1 MRRVLIVS
9 PYFPPSTVAGVH
21 RARILAKYLPHHG
34 WEPVVF
40 CVDER
45 YHSETLDPELAE
57 LVPPPTRIIKTAA
70 WSTRRARWFGLGDL
84 GIRGFWSLRSA
95 IDSFLAAEGG
105 DLVFIT
111 VLPGFPMRLGPF
123 FKRRYGVPFVLD
135 YQDPW
140 RLSHAVA
147 PPLSKAWLAYR
158 LADWIE
164 PRVIPAANHITSV
177 SLGTNELIR
186 RNYPELPATRF
197 SAIPIGGDA
206 DDFEHLRA
214 RPRPC
219 PWIETAPGRVNL
231 CYVGNVW
238 PGALETLRALLRA
251 CKLLE
256 TRAPDVYSALRLTFV
271 GTSNQPGGTDSYKVL
286 PVAAGYGLSDKVVEL
301 PGRVPY
307 LDALNTLLH
316 ADLLLMLGSN
326 DPHYTASK
334 LYPSLLSGRPVL
346 GIFHAQ
352 SSVCRIAEAAGGVV
366 LVTFDDAVAV
376 EDKTEAIAAA
386 LADMVRNPTHIP
398 PVDRTVLTPYLGPE
412 IARRFA
418 AVFDR
423 VVDGIGG

>member
-21 RARILAKYLPHHG
+21 RARILAKYLPRHD

-45 YHSETLDPELAE
+45 YHAESLDPELAQ
-57 LVPPPTRIIKTAA
+57 LVPPSTRIVKTAA
-70 WSTRRARWFGLGDL
+70 WSTRRARRFGLGDL

-95 IDSFLAAEGG
+95 IDRFLAAEGG
-105 DLVFIT
+105 DVVFIT
-111 VLPGFPMRLGPF
+111 ILPGFPMRLGPF

-140 RLSHAVA
+140 RLSHAAA

-164 PRVIPAANHITSV
+164 PRVIVAADHITSV
-177 SLGTNELIR
+177 STGTNELIR
-186 RNYPELPATRF
+186 RNYPGLSAARF

-219 PWIETAPGRVNL
+219 PWIEKAPGRINL

-238 PGALETLRALLRA
+238 PGATQTLRALLRA

-271 GTSNQPGGTDSYKVL
+271 GTSNQPGGTDVYRVL
-286 PVAAGYGLSDKVVEL
+286 PVAAEYGLRDKVVEV

-346 GIFHAQ
+346 GIFHAR

-366 LVTFDDAVAV
+366 LIKFDGTAAV
-376 EDKTEAIAAA
+376 DGKIEAIATA
-386 LADMVRNPTHIP
+386 LLNVVRDPASVP
-398 PVDRTVLTPYLGPE
+398 PLDQTVLTPYLGPE

-418 AVFDR
+418 EVFDR
-423 VVDGIGG
+423 VVDSAGG

>member
-1 MRRVLIVS
+1 
-9 PYFPPSTVAGVH
+9 VAGVH
-21 RARILAKYLPHHG
+21 RARILAKYLPQHG

-57 LVPPPTRIIKTAA
+57 LVPPATRIVKTAA
-70 WSTRRARWFGLGDL
+70 WPTRLARRFGVGDL

-95 IDSFLAAEGG
+95 IDRFLAAEGG
-105 DLVFIT
+105 DVVFIT
-111 VLPGFPMRLGPF
+111 ILPGFPMRLGPY

-164 PRVIPAANHITSV
+164 PRVISATSHITSV
-177 SLGTNELIR
+177 SDGTNDLIR

-206 DDFEHLRA
+206 DDFRYLRA

-219 PWIETAPGRVNL
+219 PWIETTPGRVNL

-238 PGALETLRALLRA
+238 PGAEAALRALLRA
-251 CKLLE
+251 CRLLE
-256 TRAPDVYSALRLTFV
+256 TRAPDVYATLRLTFV
-271 GTSNQPGGTDSYKVL
+271 GTSNQPGRVDVHKVL
-286 PVAAGYGLSDKVVEL
+286 PIAVECGLADKVVEV

-307 LDALNTLLH
+307 LDALNTLLR
-316 ADLLLMLGSN
+316 ADVVLMLGSN
-326 DPHYTASK
+326 KPHYTASK
-334 LYPSLLSGRPVL
+334 LYPSLLSGRPML
-346 GIFHAQ
+346 GIFHAH
-352 SSVCRIAEAAGGVV
+352 SSVCRIAESAGGVM
-366 LVTFDDAVAV
+366 LVTFDETTTVAS
-376 EDKTEAIAAA
+376 KTEEIAMA
-386 LADMVRNPTHIP
+386 LLSMVRDPARVP
-398 PVDRTVLTPYLGPE
+398 PVDQEVLRPYLGEE

-418 AVFDR
+418 AVFDSI
-423 VVDGIGG
+423 V